1 MKLSALTVMRSVM
14 QSGNM
19 RIESIIVGNESRYRA
34 EGVPGVP
41 PEWQCPRPQPGAN
54 APAAPQEQDWE
65 YEVSRMGEATVEG
78 VKAYAYMVAQTLHW
92 NEQTLTNRYRLY
104 VSVYLSEPNGSTRAS

>member
-1 MKLSALTVMRSVM
+1 
-14 QSGNM
+14 
-19 RIESIIVGNESRYRA
+19 
-34 EGVPGVP
+34 
-41 PEWQCPRPQPGAN
+41 
-54 APAAPQEQDWE
+54 
-65 YEVSRMGEATVEG
+65 MGEATVEG